1 MGQIDETHRADGV
14 FQGGGVK
21 GLGLVGALLQFAE
34 GAKDAD
40 GEQLQITEWVNV
52 AGTSAGSICASLIA
66 CGSSA
71 KELES
76 TFMNLDF
83 AQFEDW
89 GRGGKIIGGLLNLAE
104 HHGLA
109 HGEAFHKW
117 IDDKL
122 EGKTFKYVK
131 NDDPSADP
139 QYRLQMIAT
148 DITNKRMLVLP
159 DDIVKYKG
167 PTGEALD
174 PDELKIA
181 DAVRMSMS
189 IPYFFQPII
198 LTDAETGVRS
208 TIVDGGVLSNFP
220 VWLFDTQRQE
230 APRPTFGF
238 HLVGGR
244 GVGGGLNRAI
254 QDAGWAVQEGVDI
267 FHTATDAWDDRFR
280 SHSTVVRTCTIDA
293 GSIGTTDFN
302 MTPDQKT
309 FLLNS
314 GREAARNFI
323 SAFKRDAYMNTYGR
337 PLAAGALGGT

>member
-1 MGQIDETHRADGV
+1 MSQVDETHRADGV

-21 GLGLVGALLQFAE
+21 GLGLVGALLQFAD

-40 GEQLQITEWVNV
+40 GQDLKVTEWVNV
-52 AGTSAGSICASLIA
+52 AGTSAGSICASLLA
-66 CGSSA
+66 CGYDA
-71 KELES
+71 KKLES
-76 TFMNLDF
+76 TFMDIPF
-83 AQFEDW
+83 AEFEDF
-89 GRGGKIIGGLLNLAE
+89 GKGGKFIGSLLNLAE

-109 HGEAFHKW
+109 HGEVFHQW
-117 IDDKL
+117 IDEKL
-122 EGKTFKYVK
+122 GGKKFDAVK
-131 NDDPSADP
+131 NTAPDATQ
-139 QYRLQMIAT
+139 QYRLQTIAT

-167 PTGEALD
+167 PSGEALD

-189 IPYFFQPII
+189 IPYFFQPIV
-198 LTDAETGVRS
+198 LTDAETGARS

-220 VWLFDTQRQE
+220 VWLFDTQKKV
-230 APRPTFGF
+230 APWPTFGF

-254 QDAGWAVQEGVDI
+254 DHLGWAVQEGVNI

-293 GSIGTTDFN
+293 GSVGTTDFHL
-302 MTPDQKT
+302 TPDQKQ
-309 FLLNS
+309 FLLDS
-314 GREAARNFI
+314 GRKGALEFI
-323 SAFKRDAYMNTYGR
+323 GGFKRDSYMNTYGR
-337 PLAAGALGGT
+337 PLAATP

>member
-1 MGQIDETHRADGV
+1 MSQVDEAHRADGV

-34 GAKDAD
+34 GANDAD
-40 GEQLQITEWVNV
+40 GEPLQITEWVNV

-66 CGSSA
+66 CGYDA
-71 KELES
+71 DELES
-76 TFMNLDF
+76 TFMGIPF
-83 AQFEDW
+83 VEFEDF
-89 GRGGKIIGGLLNLAE
+89 GKGGKVIGGLLNLAE

-109 HGEAFHKW
+109 HGEVFHQW
-117 IDDKL
+117 IDEKIDGARFKKL
-122 EGKTFKYVK
+122 K
-131 NDDPSADP
+131 NEDPSASP
-139 QYRLQMIAT
+139 RYRLQMIAT

-159 DDIVKYKG
+159 DDIAKYKG
-167 PTGEALD
+167 PTGEPLD

-198 LTDAETGVRS
+198 LIDGETGVRS

-220 VWLFDTQRQE
+220 VWLFDTQREE
-230 APRPTFGF
+230 AGRPTFGF

-254 QDAGWAVQEGVDI
+254 DHAGWAVQEGVDI

-293 GSIGTTDFN
+293 GPIGTTDFHL
-302 MTPDQKT
+302 TPDQKK
-309 FLLNS
+309 FLLDS
-314 GREAARNFI
+314 GRKGALEFI
-323 SAFKRDAYMNTYGR
+323 RAFRRDSYMNTYGR
-337 PLAAGALGGT
+337 PLAAGALV